1 MSKFRFDVV
10 SLFPEAFKNFFN
22 HGLIKKAF
30 EEKIAS
36 IHIHNP
42 RDHAI
47 DNYRKVDDEPY
58 GGGAGM
64 VLKPEP
70 YFSIFDQIPKLNKK
84 RILLMTPQGRKIAQ
98 SDFSRWSKEDQL
110 ILICGSYEGFDERIR
125 SLADEE
131 ISIGDFVLT
140 GGEIPAITVING
152 VVRLLPGTLGSAES
166 LDEESHNDF
175 LLEHPQYT
183 RPSEFKGMKV
193 PDVLL
198 SGNHKLI
205 REWRQMQR
213 EIRTQSR
220 RPDLFELWRLDQLS
234 FNKRSS
240 FFKTEVS
247 LRIGNGYDMH
257 RLVPGRPLILGGIK
271 LNHPEGL
278 GLDGHSDA
286 DVLTHAI
293 MDAILGALSLGDI
306 GKYFPPDDLK
316 WKNAD
321 SLILL
326 EKVMELIEKKG
337 WQIQNIDSVIVAE
350 RPKLKPYINLMKE
363 KIAKKIGV
371 EIDDIGVKATTNEK
385 LGAEGREE
393 GICCHA
399 VVLMKRNENT

>member
-1 MSKFRFDVV
+1 MSKVRFDVV
-10 SLFPEAFKNFFN
+10 TLFPEAFINFFN
-22 HGLIKKAF
+22 YGIIKKSLR
-30 EEKIAS
+30 ENIAS
-36 IHIHNP
+36 IHAHNP
-42 RDHAI
+42 RDFAI

-70 YFSIFDQIPKLNKK
+70 YFSVFDQIPKLDTK
-84 RILLMTPQGRKIAQ
+84 RVLLMTPQGRKISQ
-98 SDFSRWSKEDQL
+98 SDFFRWSKNDQI
-110 ILICGSYEGFDERIR
+110 ILLCGSYEGFDERIR

-131 ISIGDFVLT
+131 VSIGDFVLT
-140 GGEIPAITVING
+140 SGEIPAITIING
-152 VVRLLPGTLGSAES
+152 IIRLLPGTLGSAES
-166 LDEESHNDF
+166 LNEESHNEF

-183 RPSEFKGMKV
+183 RPSDYRGLKV
-193 PDVLL
+193 PDILL

-205 REWRQMQR
+205 KEWREKQR
-213 EIRTQSR
+213 KIRTQSR
-220 RPDLFELWRLDQLS
+220 RPDLYELWKLDQLLS
-234 FNKRSS
+234 DQGSS
-240 FFKTEVS
+240 LLKSEVS

-257 RLVPGRPLILGGIK
+257 RLVPDRPLILGGVK
-271 LNHPEGL
+271 LKHPAGL

-293 MDAILGALSLGDI
+293 MDAILGSLSLGDI
-306 GKYFPPDDLK
+306 GKYFPPDDPK

-326 EKVMELIEKKG
+326 EEVMRLIDTKG

-350 RPKLKPYINLMKE
+350 RPKLKPYIDLMKA
-363 KIAKKIGV
+363 KIAQKIGV
-371 EIDDIGVKATTNEK
+371 NIDDVGVKATTNEK

-399 VVLMKRNENT
+399 VVLMKKK